1 MHSYLNISV
10 AQLHDESGSGS
21 MTQHFVAT
29 ANPACEVAHYAQ
41 QQQCTRGCGSPR
53 PGGGDTHR
61 VRSYACPY
69 DTRRGRRGSKTRA
82 PPFLFCSQ
90 SLPRTGDAVAGLNT
104 ATQPLLK
111 ASGRKPARASKTLP
125 GFLSFSVRNQTPLV
139 RPVTQ
144 RPGPDLRTTTIL
156 VVSAVRNPFALRF
169 IPVHAQPPPHPP
181 GVANPGGNA
190 GARGQGS
197 KRQE

>member
-29 ANPACEVAHYAQ
+29 ASPACEVAHYAQ

-61 VRSYACPY
+61 VRSYACPC

-90 SLPRTGDAVAGLNT
+90 SLPRTGDAVAGLYT

-111 ASGRKPARASKTLP
+111 ASGRKPARASKTFQDSCLLAL
-125 GFLSFSVRNQTPLV
+125 GIR
-139 RPVTQ
+139 RPWSGLEH
-144 RPGPDLRTTTIL
+144 RD
-156 VVSAVRNPFALRF
+156 
-169 IPVHAQPPPHPP
+169 
-181 GVANPGGNA
+181 
-190 GARGQGS
+190 QGLTCE
-197 KRQE
+197 QQLY